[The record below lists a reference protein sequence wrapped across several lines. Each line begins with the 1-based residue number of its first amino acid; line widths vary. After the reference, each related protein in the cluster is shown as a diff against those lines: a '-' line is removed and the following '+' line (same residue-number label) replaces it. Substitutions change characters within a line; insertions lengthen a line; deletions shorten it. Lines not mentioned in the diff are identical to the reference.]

1 MRRLAVALGGWV
13 LLAEAAAGVPQ
24 ERRPEAAAPQDRV
37 DLAGVLDSWYK
48 IEQADR
54 HVGFLHE
61 YLERVPAGNPW
72 RYNYHVDAE
81 IEVMVP
87 DPQEP
92 GKEVPLVESVRV
104 RARLDDTYAPVDWQ
118 QRTHS
123 NGVDVDLLGTVDENG
138 QRSIEVVF
146 SAADRR
152 QFPVPQEEEVYF
164 SRSLMFIA
172 LRQNGSLARPG
183 TRRVFLI
190 QPQPQGPP
198 VMDVSIEVR
207 ETLKREYLGKK
218 EVPVTRISY
227 LKPPPAMNRDWE
239 LLEAYVDKFGR
250 IVEETRRG
258 GVRTVLVK
266 GEEEAVGHETRLRQ
280 RARRDPFRKDLAM
293 TLRAKEK
300 EGAEADGRKEDVR
313 ISDASQVQARLKE
326 GQKLLEDLKRARE
339 ENREAEGE
347 QIYQKLLAL
356 HQALRKFLQERPQ
369 GQEVQRQAEEL
380 RRQSEE
386 VWGGAER
393 LMKKLRLV
401 YVRVMELFDR
411 DECDEMAKGVEELR
425 KAQDRPELQ
434 DTPQLLLLAG
444 WVAKV
449 EPLVAKCRT
458 RMELAR
464 KKIVLTGTIAY
475 EEWTFQPVDPSVA
488 VFGHVA
494 GAPQEVRFIKPNR
507 LAVINDKVYRVGDVV
522 EGEGVRVE
530 KIWPHGVQVSLRE
543 ETRDVGIRQ

>member
-1 MRRLAVALGGWV
+1 M
-13 LLAEAAAGVPQ
+13 
-24 ERRPEAAAPQDRV
+24 
-37 DLAGVLDSWYK
+37 
-48 IEQADR
+48 
-54 HVGFLHE
+54 
-61 YLERVPAGNPW
+61 
-72 RYNYHVDAE
+72 
-81 IEVMVP
+81 
-87 DPQEP
+87 
-92 GKEVPLVESVRV
+92 
-104 RARLDDTYAPVDWQ
+104 DT
-118 QRTHS
+118 
-123 NGVDVDLLGTVDENG
+123 
-138 QRSIEVVF
+138 F
-146 SAADRR
+146 
-152 QFPVPQEEEVYF
+152 
-164 SRSLMFIA
+164 
-172 LRQNGSLARPG
+172 
-183 TRRVFLI
+183 
-190 QPQPQGPP
+190 
-198 VMDVSIEVR
+198 
-207 ETLKREYLGKK
+207 
-218 EVPVTRISY
+218 
-227 LKPPPAMNRDWE
+227 
-239 LLEAYVDKFGR
+239 VDKFGR

-258 GVRTVLVK
+258 GLRMILVK

-300 EGAEADGRKEDVR
+300 EGVAAGEKKEDVR
-313 ISDASQVQARLKE
+313 ITDAAQVQARLKE
-326 GQKLLEDLKRARE
+326 GQKLLEDLRKARE

-369 GQEVQRQAEEL
+369 GQDVQRQTEEL
-380 RRQSEE
+380 RRQTEE

-425 KAQDRPELQ
+425 KAQDRPELH

-494 GAPQEVRFIKPNR
+494 GAPQEVRFIKPSR